1 MFCFFSSRYKNFN
14 PKEIEKLEK
23 VRERHKKVI
32 EKVEIERIN
41 KIKELKEL
49 ETIKKELRELK
60 MEKINETIAIIPK
73 EILFSDFIKYF
84 LLVSKSSKRKK
95 KYLKNVLK

>member
-1 MFCFFSSRYKNFN
+1 MSN

-32 EKVEIERIN
+32 EKVEIERRN

-60 MEKINETIAIIPK
+60 MEKINKTIASIPK
-73 EILFSDFIKYF
+73 EILFPYFIRYF
-84 LLVSKSSKRKK
+84 CQLIDQAKEN

>member
-1 MFCFFSSRYKNFN
+1 
-14 PKEIEKLEK
+14 
-23 VRERHKKVI
+23 
-32 EKVEIERIN
+32 
-41 KIKELKEL
+41 
-49 ETIKKELRELK
+49 

-84 LLVSKSSKRKK
+84 LLVNKSSKRKK

>member
-1 MFCFFSSRYKNFN
+1 MSN

-41 KIKELKEL
+41 KIKKLKEL
-49 ETIKKELRELK
+49 KTTKKELGELE
-60 MEKINETIAIIPK
+60 MEKINKTIAIIPK
-73 EILFSDFIKYF
+73 ETLFPYFIRYF
-84 LLVSKSSKRKK
+84 CQLIDQAKEK